1 MKIGILGSEG
11 FLGSE
16 LYRHFKVNYDV
27 YGITRSN
34 YNDNKAE
41 EFDIF
46 INANGN
52 SRRYWANNNIPKDYE
67 ASTSSVYKTFSH
79 FKTEYYIYISSAD
92 VYGEHKNFLKINEN
106 AVIDP
111 KHLCAYGFHKY
122 LSELIVKKYARKYLI
137 LRCSAIIGRNIKKGP
152 FKDLIN
158 DKPLF
163 ITPDSKLQFITNSEI
178 AKIIIKLINDD
189 IYNEIF
195 NVGGV
200 GTVTIAFLGKILQK
214 KLIVHKEAQW
224 QFYKMDV
231 SKLKGLFP
239 IKKSIEYVKE
249 YLNEDI
255 IGEVE
260 NERMDK
266 SI

>member
-16 LYRHFKVNYDV
+16 LHSYFKVNHDV

-34 YNDNKAE
+34 YKQNKGE

-52 SRRYWANNNIPKDYE
+52 SRRYWANNNILEDYE
-67 ASTSSVYKTFSH
+67 ASTSSVYKTFFH
-79 FKTEYYIYISSAD
+79 FKTEYYIYISSAE
-92 VYGEHKNFLKINEN
+92 VYGSHRNLKKINEN
-106 AVIDP
+106 TVIDP
-111 KHLCAYGFHKY
+111 KSLCAYGFHKY
-122 LSELIVKKYARKYLI
+122 LSELIVKKYAKKYLI
-137 LRCSAIIGRNIKKGP
+137 LRCSAMIGRNIKKGP

-178 AKIIIKLINDD
+178 AKIIMKLINDD

-200 GTVTIAFLGKILQK
+200 GAITIDCLGKILQK
-214 KLIVHKEAQW
+214 KLIMHKEAEKQV
-224 QFYKMDV
+224 YKMNV
-231 SKLKGLFP
+231 SKLKRLFP

-249 YLNEDI
+249 CLNEDI
-255 IGEVE
+255 IGGVE